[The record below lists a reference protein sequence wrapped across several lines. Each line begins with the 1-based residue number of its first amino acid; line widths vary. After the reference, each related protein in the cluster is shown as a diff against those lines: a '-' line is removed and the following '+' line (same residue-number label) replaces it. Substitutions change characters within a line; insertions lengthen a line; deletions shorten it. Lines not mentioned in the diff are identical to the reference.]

1 MRYESSKM
9 GYIKLSFNSIIML
22 LEIEE
27 FKNYISIL
35 FCYKKYGKYVMSYIR
50 NVCIILTLKK
60 NVSN

>member
-1 MRYESSKM
+1 M